1 MAGSSKASTVVIPSW
16 IAISCLGA
24 ILVRMLTRT
33 STQPDSS
40 NPDLG
45 YTQGELLFVGA
56 TVSSQLTQLDPE
68 LIASAAVPVTHMSRL
83 RVPTVHTM

>member
-16 IAISCLGA
+16 VAISWLGA
-24 ILVRMLTRT
+24 ILVLMLTRT

-45 YTQGELLFVGA
+45 YEQGELFFCRRNGLLPPDSIG
-56 TVSSQLTQLDPE
+56 P
-68 LIASAAVPVTHMSRL
+68 
-83 RVPTVHTM
+83 